1 MAEKKKKTSSE
12 ILPEV
17 TAVAVTVTDFD
28 SSCCCGHKF
37 FKQLCDLNLELGV
50 ERLCVEKEDSS
61 GSTDAEAI
69 VAATGLEAEIETEAE
84 VVTGATAA
92 AKEDCCCE
100 LFRKLN
106 ISLLEAYSCL
116 ERTTTSEDVDG
127 EAGATSEAAIGEAAV
142 NEAGVL
148 TGAEGSCQCRDD
160 LEKFWCEEYL
170 KLGMGRRCLELRKLL
185 ENKDS
190 EENTG
195 NVNHFKIIWHKDSV
209 L

>member
-1 MAEKKKKTSSE
+1 MARKKKKTASE
-12 ILPEV
+12 IPVEV
-17 TAVAVTVTDFD
+17 TVAAVTVTDVD
-28 SSCCCGHKF
+28 SSCCCGHVF
-37 FKQLCDLNLELGV
+37 QKQLCDLNLELGV
-50 ERLCVEKEDSS
+50 ERFCVEKEESS
-61 GSTDAEAI
+61 ISTGAEAI
-69 VAATGLEAEIETEAE
+69 AAATELEAGIETEAE
-84 VVTGATAA
+84 AAIGATAA

-116 ERTTTSEDVDG
+116 ERTAASEGVGD
-127 EAGATSEAAIGEAAV
+127 EAGATGEAAIGEAAV
-142 NEAGVL
+142 NEAAVL